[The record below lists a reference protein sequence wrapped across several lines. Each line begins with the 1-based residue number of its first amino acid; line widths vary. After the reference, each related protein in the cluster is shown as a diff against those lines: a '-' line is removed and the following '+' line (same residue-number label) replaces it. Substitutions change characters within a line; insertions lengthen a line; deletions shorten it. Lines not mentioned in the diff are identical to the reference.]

1 VSQGPYD
8 PQRDDPQRGPEDEG
22 HGYGRPQQPAPP
34 PQDYG
39 YGQAGQSGQQPTD
52 YGYGYGYGQPAP
64 PPQPGYGPYDVD
76 TGATL
81 ALILSIVALVICP
94 PGSIVT
100 LILSN
105 NATRKIQQT
114 GKYQDAGMAKAGKVI
129 SIIGIVL
136 FALSVLAFVL
146 FGIIGALASGVEG
159 SGI

>member
-8 PQRDDPQRGPEDEG
+8 PQRGPEDED

-52 YGYGYGYGQPAP
+52 YGYGYGQPAP

-81 ALILSIVALVICP
+81 ALILSIVALVVCP

-146 FGIIGALASGVEG
+146 FGIIGAIASGVEG
-159 SGI
+159 SGV